1 MSNSKPPVAKPG
13 RKQPPLGSC
22 CIYVDADNQ
31 PAGLSGALLRALRDR
46 HLAPCRAEI
55 FGNTKSSGLA
65 PWAEQLRQD
74 AALASCVSVHEV
86 PCFDQSADVSLMLA
100 LGGSLDKLRRDRTH
114 VVIVSRDNVLLAC
127 AQRLKDFGLRVLVVH
142 HIAPA
147 SRFKVPRLALTT
159 ESDPDCVRSGCQ
171 RVRPAR
177 KSPGAAA
184 VAVPC

>member
-1 MSNSKPPVAKPG
+1 MRNSQPPIAKLG
-13 RKQPPLGSC
+13 RKQPSIGSC

-31 PAGLSGALLRALRDR
+31 PAVLSAALLRALRDR
-46 HLAPCRAEI
+46 HLAPCRAEV
-55 FGNTKSSGLA
+55 FGNIKSNGLA
-65 PWAEQLRQD
+65 PWAEHLRQD
-74 AALASCVSVHEV
+74 AALASCVRVHEV

-142 HIAPA
+142 HSAPA
-147 SRFKVPRLALTT
+147 PRFKVPRLALAT
-159 ESDPDCVRSGCQ
+159 ESDPASDRSGPK
-171 RVRPAR
+171 RAHPAR
-177 KSPGAAA
+177 TSPLGAS